1 MALKQIPSLAKEVA
15 DIVNS
20 IWYEFDVDRSGKLN
34 RSETFKFI
42 KSFLSKKGKPP
53 ISYLVFSRYFNEMDI
68 NKDGFIS
75 KSEMAIFVM
84 NFLSP

>member
-1 MALKQIPSLAKEVA
+1 M
-15 DIVNS
+15 VNS
-20 IWYEFDVDRSGKLN
+20 IWYEFDTDRSGKLN

-42 KSFLSKKGKPP
+42 KSFLSKKCKPS

-75 KSEMAIFVM
+75 KSEMAVFVM